1 MLLLAGMLENV
12 NSCFSAPYVDIRSCC
27 PFFSL
32 FCSSPLLFCLSF
44 GNCGLVFDPPV
55 SSTVTE
61 EIYEMMRDIFAVSV
75 FQ

>member
-1 MLLLAGMLENV
+1 MLIAALVPLMWIFGLAV
-12 NSCFSAPYVDIRSCC
+12 PFSPSSAP
-27 PFFSL
+27 L
-32 FCSSPLLFCLSF
+32 PLLFCLSF